1 MKYSIMTER
10 KIAKLLKEM
19 TIEEKVLQLQ
29 QVAAN
34 GDSETLKSF
43 IHRGAGS
50 FLHKNENPAHIRYRR
65 NSRSRPCKRCCGLPH
80 ATCGGLLVEQRA
92 YKANGKGNGRGSQ
105 RRRP

>member
-43 IHRGAGS
+43 IHRGAYHS
-50 FLHKNENPAHIRYRR
+50 FTFSEKIQTP
-65 NSRSRPCKRCCGLPH
+65 
-80 ATCGGLLVEQRA
+80 
-92 YKANGKGNGRGSQ
+92 
-105 RRRP
+105 